1 MASNSKNKKTPHNK
15 SKIRFEKFLK
25 AIDST
30 WGRVIV
36 IGLIFVAG
44 FNAGCY
50 YKETV
55 VTRKYMEYDIQRE
68 DYWRDKIE
76 EFQIKLSTKDEIIY
90 NLREHN
96 MQLLHSSDSILMNF
110 NPLQNYE

>member
-1 MASNSKNKKTPHNK
+1 MASNSKNKKTVHNK

-25 AIDST
+25 AINST

-44 FNAGCY
+44 FNVGCY

-55 VTRKYMEYDIQRE
+55 VTRRYMEYDIERE

-76 EFQIKLSTKDEIIY
+76 EFQIKLTTKDEIIY

-96 MQLLHSSDSILMNF
+96 LQLLHYSDSILINF
-110 NPLQNYE
+110 NPSQNHE